1 MKHEESACYY
11 EGAFATH
18 MADFIRY
25 KRAQG
30 LKYEMVPR
38 NLRRFSRFLS
48 ANSFDEMCISREL
61 VEKWCARGM
70 NERASTQRLR
80 IAYTTQ
86 FLKYL
91 VDKGVAVSLPRP
103 KKKLQS
109 AGTFVPHIFS
119 NDELRRFFESCDQVK
134 ARTPSVMPVLLPVFF
149 RLLLGCGMRV
159 SEALNLR
166 FGDIDL
172 ENAIVTVRM
181 SKFEKDRLVPLSDSV
196 ATLLRNYSDE
206 HHKIPKGDDALYFTH
221 RDGRKINKD
230 VIYRWF
236 RKVLWSAGISH
247 GGPSKGPRVHDF
259 RHTFSVYSLKAM
271 ADKGM
276 DIYCAL
282 PVLST
287 YLGHSSVS
295 ATSQYVR
302 LTQDMFPDV
311 VEKASA
317 IAAFVIPGGGRP

>member
-1 MKHEESACYY
+1 MNREENADYY
-11 EGAFATH
+11 EGTFAAH
-18 MADFIRY
+18 MANYIRY

-30 LKYEMVPR
+30 LKYETVPGC
-38 NLRRFSRFLS
+38 LRRFSRFLS
-48 ANSFDEMCISREL
+48 SNTTNESCISKEL
-61 VEKWCARGM
+61 VEAWCTRGK
-70 NERASTQRLR
+70 NERPSTQRLR
-80 IAYTTQ
+80 ITYTTQ

-91 VDKGVAVSLPRP
+91 ADKGVAVSLPHP

-134 ARTPSVMPVLLPVFF
+134 AITPSVMPVLLPVFF
-149 RLLLGCGMRV
+149 RLLLGCGMCL

-166 FGDIDL
+166 VGDVDL
-172 ENAIVTVRM
+172 ENGIITIRM

-196 ATLLRNYSDE
+196 ATALRNYSDE
-206 HHKIPKGDDALYFTH
+206 HHKIPKGDDTLYFTH
-221 RDGRKINKD
+221 RDGRKINMD

-282 PVLST
+282 PILST

-302 LTQDMFPDV
+302 LTQDMFSAV

-317 IAAFVIPGGGRP
+317 IAAFVIPGGGRS